1 MLLVVLGAASGGDG
15 VEVGSEWSQGRAY
28 EADGCS
34 WSGGVVVGVGEV
46 ESSPVG
52 RTGGVEVKV
61 QEAPALLRWIR
72 ERSDFR
78 E

>member
-1 MLLVVLGAASGGDG
+1 MLLVVIGAASGEDG
-15 VEVGSEWSQGRAY
+15 VEVECRWSQGRAF
-28 EADGCS
+28 ESDECS
-34 WSGGVVVGVGEV
+34 WSGGVVVRVREV